1 MCIRDRKGNCFAY
14 FESQRMR
21 VQATLRSLP
30 FESPVLF
37 LKLSMFCRPRLR
49 MSTVTVEVNPGWA
62 LEKTRQ
68 KFLLQA
74 DINSEI
80 WLANTNNVLVKFAIR
95 IKITVWKKWLRF
107 LWSLWIKYRLV
118 TFQDFPSIIHRL
130 WCVSEFEKIT
140 RSILPRYPWNT
151 ALSYTIRS
159 KL

>member
-1 MCIRDRKGNCFAY
+1 MLMELKGNCFAY

-80 WLANTNNVLVKFAIR
+80 
-95 IKITVWKKWLRF
+95 
-107 LWSLWIKYRLV
+107 
-118 TFQDFPSIIHRL
+118 
-130 WCVSEFEKIT
+130 
-140 RSILPRYPWNT
+140 
-151 ALSYTIRS
+151 
-159 KL
+159 